1 MWEQKGRTRAWLDE
15 DPEKRIEEYRTDWC
29 QTSGGS
35 YTGSVDLLFEGKD
48 QVTFTAPEVTQ
59 PETIHIL
66 LEAYDMALPRMTS
79 YARFII
85 TVVP

>member
-1 MWEQKGRTRAWLDE
+1 MKQHLIFALSLLLT
-15 DPEKRIEEYRTDWC
+15 
-29 QTSGGS
+29 TSC
-35 YTGSVDLLFEGKD
+35 TT
-48 QVTFTAPEVTQ
+48 QQAPSTQ

>member
-1 MWEQKGRTRAWLDE
+1 MKRFWLFAL
-15 DPEKRIEEYRTDWC
+15 TLLAA
-29 QTSGGS
+29 TSC
-35 YTGSVDLLFEGKD
+35 TTQ
-48 QVTFTAPEVTQ
+48 QVPSTQ